1 MTEEEIKAIEH
12 LEFLKDNFNSPNY
25 VWFLKDVDNNY
36 QPCEVQLVQEEE
48 VEFPFELQVMTV
60 EADKNGKI
68 SVKAVKKKK
77 YNRAKQKRKTKK
89 MIKRYYG
96 NER

>member
-1 MTEEEIKAIEH
+1 M
-12 LEFLKDNFNSPNY
+12 
-25 VWFLKDVDNNY
+25 
-36 QPCEVQLVQEEE
+36 QEEE

-77 YNRAKQKRKTKK
+77 YNRAKHKRKTRRT
-89 MIKRYYG
+89 IKRYYG
-96 NER
+96 GER